1 MFKKQVKYVYLNID
15 KRLSPKCINYYYE
28 HLTKARDMGFPSLYD
43 WLVAT
48 YKKTGSQTRTASIL
62 GVDQRTIGHWLKCAG
77 IPIKPRGGANNV
89 KEKKI

>member
-1 MFKKQVKYVYLNID
+1 LFKKQVKYVYLNID

-48 YKKTGSQTRTASIL
+48 YAENRVSNAHRFYIGGRSAHNWTLVKMCGNPDQSPAVAQTM
-62 GVDQRTIGHWLKCAG
+62 
-77 IPIKPRGGANNV
+77 
-89 KEKKI
+89 